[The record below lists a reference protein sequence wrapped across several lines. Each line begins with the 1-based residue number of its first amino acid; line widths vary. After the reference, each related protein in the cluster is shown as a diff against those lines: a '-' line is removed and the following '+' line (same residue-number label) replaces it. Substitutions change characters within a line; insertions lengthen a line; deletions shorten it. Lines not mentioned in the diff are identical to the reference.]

1 MLQGVSCLLSMG
13 MVVCLSTV
21 YDSHSNLSQ
30 ALELAMVYPQQQ
42 NETAASLRTG
52 DFW

>member
-1 MLQGVSCLLSMG
+1 LQGVGCLPSTG

-21 YDSHSNLSQ
+21 YDNHNNLSQ
-30 ALELAMVYPQQQ
+30 ALELAMVYPQQL
-42 NETAASLRTG
+42 NEAAASLRTG